1 MIALE
6 KNELLIKHYAIIID
20 RFLDF
25 ETDLERFNFLNDARF
40 SSLKADNIKK
50 DIASLVEFDAVLQ
63 RIQAI
68 ARKPHLFV
76 MDNDIILRNEEIS
89 TFSNEKFQ
97 KTLKQSSLWKQKN
110 TSYSPEYA
118 YAVEYIDN
126 LQIYENILV
135 KMCLDRIESLLRKG
149 LRFYTQF
156 IGDLSGFPL
165 DDYSYTS
172 LFNPFSKKAVEKSI
186 FQDNVDVKII
196 IERLEV
202 VIRKIRYI
210 KKSNFYKALQGAK
223 PIDGPIVVT
232 NILRDNRSYNYVLRF
247 YRRLVKAT
255 NSSDLMHAKRAY
267 MLRLILKALKSHAF
281 ILDTTEM
288 IFYDDDINLHFT
300 NELFT
305 LSLTQKDTKPF
316 NFLLTAK
323 SNPQSTTLSTIDIFD
338 EGRIYKNDEH
348 ISGYEY
354 IYDEHNL
361 YRLFE
366 DELLSLKIPQGQK
379 EIETVTTLIASLIN
393 TFSGNANVYERYCPI
408 CSGRTLI
415 SEEQRAFS
423 CLTCRSEY
431 AFVEDAA
438 QKALIWIKK
447 LSMED
452 GAWKR

>member
-1 MIALE
+1 MILF
-6 KNELLIKHYAIIID
+6 YAM
-20 RFLDF
+20 
-25 ETDLERFNFLNDARF
+25 
-40 SSLKADNIKK
+40 KK
-50 DIASLVEFDAVLQ
+50 YRHLVMKSF
-63 RIQAI
+63 
-68 ARKPHLFV
+68 K
-76 MDNDIILRNEEIS
+76 
-89 TFSNEKFQ
+89 
-97 KTLKQSSLWKQKN
+97 KTLKQSSLWKQKK
-110 TSYSPEYA
+110 YKLFPEYA

-267 MLRLILKALKSHAF
+267 MLRLILK
-281 ILDTTEM
+281 
-288 IFYDDDINLHFT
+288 
-300 NELFT
+300 
-305 LSLTQKDTKPF
+305 
-316 NFLLTAK
+316 
-323 SNPQSTTLSTIDIFD
+323 ST
-338 EGRIYKNDEH
+338 
-348 ISGYEY
+348 
-354 IYDEHNL
+354 
-361 YRLFE
+361 
-366 DELLSLKIPQGQK
+366 
-379 EIETVTTLIASLIN
+379 
-393 TFSGNANVYERYCPI
+393 
-408 CSGRTLI
+408 
-415 SEEQRAFS
+415 
-423 CLTCRSEY
+423 
-431 AFVEDAA
+431 
-438 QKALIWIKK
+438 
-447 LSMED
+447 
-452 GAWKR
+452 

>member
-1 MIALE
+1 
-6 KNELLIKHYAIIID
+6 
-20 RFLDF
+20 
-25 ETDLERFNFLNDARF
+25 
-40 SSLKADNIKK
+40 
-50 DIASLVEFDAVLQ
+50 
-63 RIQAI
+63 
-68 ARKPHLFV
+68 
-76 MDNDIILRNEEIS
+76 
-89 TFSNEKFQ
+89 
-97 KTLKQSSLWKQKN
+97 
-110 TSYSPEYA
+110 
-118 YAVEYIDN
+118 
-126 LQIYENILV
+126 
-135 KMCLDRIESLLRKG
+135 MCLDRIESLLRKG

-267 MLRLILKALKSHAF
+267 MLQLILKALKSHAF

-305 LSLTQKDTKPF
+305 LSLTQKMR
-316 NFLLTAK
+316 NFLTLLTAK
-323 SNPQSTTLSTIDIFD
+323 VIAKYNTI
-338 EGRIYKNDEH
+338 N
-348 ISGYEY
+348 
-354 IYDEHNL
+354 N
-361 YRLFE
+361 
-366 DELLSLKIPQGQK
+366 
-379 EIETVTTLIASLIN
+379 
-393 TFSGNANVYERYCPI
+393 
-408 CSGRTLI
+408 
-415 SEEQRAFS
+415 
-423 CLTCRSEY
+423 
-431 AFVEDAA
+431 
-438 QKALIWIKK
+438 
-447 LSMED
+447 
-452 GAWKR
+452 